1 MSKSSAFSIN
11 TPFILEMQEINGA
24 LFFKITCLFISSLSL
39 PSALTVTIPLTKIY
53 ASLKSH
59 RYDLNIDVLNLIC
72 LLVLY
77 VSPD

>member
-1 MSKSSAFSIN
+1 MSKSSAFSTN
-11 TPFILEMQEINGA
+11 APFIFEMQEINGA
-24 LFFKITCLFISSLSL
+24 LFFKITCLFILSLSL
-39 PSALTVTIPLTKIY
+39 SSALTVTITVTTIY

-59 RYDLNIDVLNLIC
+59 RSDHNIDVLNLIF